1 MNGEHLLILSTNQN
15 SQSNDDEKQNEENL
29 ANDLQ
34 TARTNLNGQVM
45 MRVMQSKMEAMKLL
59 IMKECAEKIEKIEKE
74 VTKEAKE
81 RELLER
87 KLRESNMECAFWK
100 QKYLES
106 LSSQQESL
114 GARQASSPP
123 RK

>member
-1 MNGEHLLILSTNQN
+1 MLILSTNQN